1 MTPTI
6 LEIANFLNV
15 HDLIGL
21 GDFDDLQEAFDKLYK
36 EFIKYAKKFIRLEAK
51 LKEPDK
57 LVEKYKQIAEK
68 SFEKLN

>member
-1 MTPTI
+1 M
-6 LEIANFLNV
+6 EIANFLNV

-21 GDFDDLQEAFDKLYK
+21 GDVDDLQEPFDKLYK

-68 SFEKLN
+68 SLEKLN